1 MVDLTWAG
9 GLGYSCMEGS
19 FMSDELRTRYFALG
33 LGAIYILIGIAGF
46 IPALYTSP
54 AANAPHVDATAN
66 YGYLFGTF
74 PVNALADVLHI
85 VVGVIGVACFA
96 SFAAARYYARGLFLV
111 FGLLAVAGFLPH
123 ANTLYGLVPIFGS
136 DTWLHFA
143 TAVAGGLFGFVVS
156 EPNVSPELEHA
167 S

>member
-1 MVDLTWAG
+1 
-9 GLGYSCMEGS
+9 
-19 FMSDELRTRYFALG
+19 MSDELKTRYFALG

-66 YGYLFGTF
+66 YGYLFSIF
-74 PVNALADVLHI
+74 PVNALADILHI
-85 VVGVIGVACFA
+85 LVGVIGVACFA
-96 SFAAARYYARGLFLV
+96 NFAAARYYARGVFLI

-136 DTWLHFA
+136 DTWLNFA
-143 TAVAGGLFGFVVS
+143 TAVAGALFGFVVS